1 MMNFEE
7 LDDITRRYMLAEFEA
22 EEAAGNPYRSKTL
35 SLAGREAFPRLLR
48 GAIQT
53 GNEGSLIQDLS
64 HPSYWKPTDARG
76 ARINVR
82 QAAERLGL
90 TEFNTW
96 YVRGLSKR
104 LMEEGLTH
112 CEVYRAGNP
121 SGTPNSECTLHEG
134 RVYPVEEIYG
144 GHRARYWPEPG
155 NRGAL
160 SIPIGP
166 SCHHTIRRVA

>member
-7 LDDITRRYMLAEFEA
+7 LDDTTRHYMLSEFEA
-22 EEAAGNPYRSKTL
+22 EEAAANPYRSKTL
-35 SLAGREAFPRLLR
+35 SLTGRQAFPRLLSD
-48 GAIQT
+48 AIQN
-53 GNEGSLIQDLS
+53 GNEESLIVALS
-64 HPSYWKPTDARG
+64 EPSHWKPTDARG
-76 ARINVR
+76 ARINIR

-104 LMEEGLTH
+104 LIEEGVTH
-112 CEVYRAGNP
+112 CEVYRAGYP
-121 SGTPNSECTLHEG
+121 SGGPNSECVQHEG
-134 RVYPVEEIYG
+134 QVYLVEDIYR

-155 NRGAL
+155 NRNAL

-166 SCHHTIRRVA
+166 SCHHTIRRVD